1 MGKRRKEEMT
11 PKLSDNEIKILE
23 FETTISKIG
32 NSAHVILPKNFIGK
46 RVKIRIEEID

>member
-1 MGKRRKEEMT
+1 MT
-11 PKLSDNEIKILE
+11 PKLTNNEIKILE

-32 NSAHVILPKNFIGK
+32 NSGHIIVPRNFVGK